1 VTPADLRDRI
11 DRARQARTRPELVDA
26 YVIALADLADLAE
39 HYLDSLDA
47 YRVGRTASLA
57 YDEKALRDV
66 VVASDRIVRAL
77 ARLGEDGVPATK
89 WEMETWRKIAA
100 LHKPPWW
107 RRAWRWIVRPH

>member
-57 YDEKALRDV
+57 YDERVLRDAV
-66 VVASDRIVRAL
+66 SRHDALKGALSRLGDEYGLDKAWQRGVWRRIASDR
-77 ARLGEDGVPATK
+77 K
-89 WEMETWRKIAA
+89 SS
-100 LHKPPWW
+100 WW
-107 RRAWRWIVRPH
+107 RRAWRWLVRPH